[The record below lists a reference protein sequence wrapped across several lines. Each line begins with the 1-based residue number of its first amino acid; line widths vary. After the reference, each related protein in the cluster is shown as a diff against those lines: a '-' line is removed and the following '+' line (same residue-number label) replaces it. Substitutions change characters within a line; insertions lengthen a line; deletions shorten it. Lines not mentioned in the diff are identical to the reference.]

1 MNNGASW
8 AAVVFAVAMIFF
20 IVWLEVVL
28 VQWLLGLFGYHFGW
42 WTTLGIIFVIDLV
55 FGKIRF
61 SVKKR

>member
-1 MNNGASW
+1 MNNEETW
-8 AAVVFAVAMIFF
+8 AAAFFAVAVVIFF
-20 IVWLEVVL
+20 LWLEVVL

-55 FGKIRF
+55 FGRIRF

>member
-1 MNNGASW
+1 MNKEESW
-8 AAVVFAVAMIFF
+8 AAAFFAVAVVIFF
-20 IVWLEVVL
+20 VWLEVVL

-55 FGKIRF
+55 FGRIRF